1 MASPMAIQLSRS
13 MAYYYFSFNMRLMVV
28 QFLDNLEHQQWGQRI
43 EEKVGGCNFR
53 AGGQN
58 NTIDMLKL
66 FLQCLHVIWNLLHI
80 WSRSFFLHQ

>member
-1 MASPMAIQLSRS
+1 MAGEKLVHLLGVCRLYPSAMLSLMIRWRFMASPMAIQLSRS

-53 AGGQN
+53 AG
-58 NTIDMLKL
+58 TK
-66 FLQCLHVIWNLLHI
+66 
-80 WSRSFFLHQ
+80 

>member
-1 MASPMAIQLSRS
+1 MASPMAIRLSRS

-53 AGGQN
+53 AG
-58 NTIDMLKL
+58 TK
-66 FLQCLHVIWNLLHI
+66 
-80 WSRSFFLHQ
+80 

>member
-28 QFLDNLEHQQWGQRI
+28 QFLDNLEHQQWGQRL
-43 EEKVGGCNFR
+43 KRKWVGVISGR
-53 AGGQN
+53 GQN

-66 FLQCLHVIWNLLHI
+66 CLQCLHVILNLLHI
-80 WSRSFFLHQ
+80 WSKSFFLHQ